1 MEIPASNVQVSIPFP
16 FWNPV
21 MFSVTKIDLHP
32 IGYEIMSIRIFSLL
46 VYLEEKFGPRV
57 NDEEHVSIVF
67 LATRK
72 RFFLF
77 MVIVKIVFI
86 CKAFIHLPCFWTMK
100 FWYYIFD
107 TFCSI
112 FLDVSLWSC
121 VSITTFWYPCLGWKI
136 PLPVF
141 CNCNDIFGIN
151 LQEVV

>member
-1 MEIPASNVQVSIPFP
+1 
-16 FWNPV
+16 

-86 CKAFIHLPCFWTMK
+86 CKAFIHLPCF
-100 FWYYIFD
+100 
-107 TFCSI
+107 
-112 FLDVSLWSC
+112 
-121 VSITTFWYPCLGWKI
+121 
-136 PLPVF
+136 
-141 CNCNDIFGIN
+141 
-151 LQEVV
+151 